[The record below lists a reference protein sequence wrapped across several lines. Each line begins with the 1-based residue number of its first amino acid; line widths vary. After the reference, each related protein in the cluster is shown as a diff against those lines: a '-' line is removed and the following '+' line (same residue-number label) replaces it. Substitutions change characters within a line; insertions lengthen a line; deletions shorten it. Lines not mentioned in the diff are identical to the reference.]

1 VNSHNLMI
9 KNHIH
14 HRGAEAAKNDKSALI
29 TLQAFFLPASH
40 RQEKNFPSLRP
51 LRLCGEKLSNLFL
64 ALVFI
69 FLVTVVSPVLANE
82 PKKDLTVLTL
92 DQALQMAMEKNKDIQ
107 KAKEY
112 QNLVEG
118 RYVEERAA
126 ALPQFLIQS
135 GISKDHDE
143 SQRAMFSNIPTFKI
157 PVERETR
164 TAAVGV
170 SQLLY
175 SFGQVEAAI
184 RAAKI
189 GIKTAD
195 DQLALYQQAAL
206 REVSSAFYD
215 VLLSKELYAV
225 ALQNLRQRTRHSD
238 EAHKKYQAGIATD
251 YDILAAEV
259 AVENARPE
267 VIRTENLI
275 RISRERV
282 RFLLGL
288 ENQEIDAQGTLLT
301 SISPYPSYEDS
312 LAVAWQKRPEL
323 SNFKHQIGM
332 AEELLTIAKAG
343 NLPRLSL
350 KAGYGWQSLDF
361 QPGQADGPLWTA
373 GLFVTFPFFDGLRT
387 QGKVVQAKSELAT
400 LKIEE
405 AKLIDTIVLQ
415 TRDAVNFVREAGEI
429 VKGLSGTV
437 SQAQRLLDMAEKG
450 FQFGV
455 KTRLEVDDAQLN
467 LVSAQSNLAK
477 ARRNYL
483 VAQTTLEWVMGT
495 IQAPVIS
502 PLIPLQKQVTEAGKQ
517 GNPSLN

>member
-1 VNSHNLMI
+1 VNSHTLM
-9 KNHIH
+9 K
-14 HRGAEAAKNDKSALI
+14 KLI
-29 TLQAFFLPASH
+29 
-40 RQEKNFPSLRP
+40 
-51 LRLCGEKLSNLFL
+51 NLFL
-64 ALVFI
+64 AVVII
-69 FLVTVVSPVLANE
+69 FLGTILPVRANE
-82 PKKDLTVLTL
+82 QKKELTVLTL
-92 DQALQMAMEKNKDIQ
+92 DQALQIAMEKNKDIQ
-107 KAKEY
+107 KAREY
-112 QNLVEG
+112 RNQVEG

-126 ALPQFLIQS
+126 ALPQFLIQAGLS
-135 GISKDHDE
+135 RDHDE
-143 SQRAMFSNIPTFKI
+143 SQKALFRTI

-164 TAAVGV
+164 SATVGF
-170 SQLLY
+170 SQILY

-184 RAAKI
+184 RAARI

-195 DQLALYQQAAL
+195 DQLALFQQEAL
-206 REVSSAFYD
+206 KEVSSAFYD
-215 VLLSKELYAV
+215 VLLSKELYAL
-225 ALQNLRQRTRHSD
+225 ARQNLEQRVRHSD
-238 EAHKKYQAGIATD
+238 EASKKYQAGTATD

-275 RISRERV
+275 RISRERL

-288 ENQEIDAQGTLLT
+288 ENQGIDIQGSLVT

-323 SNFKHQIGM
+323 SNFKHRIGM
-332 AEELLTIAKAG
+332 AEELVNIAKAG

-361 QPGQADGPLWTA
+361 QPGQADGPIWTA

-387 QGKVVQAKSELAT
+387 QGKVVQAKSDLTT

-405 AKLIDTIVLQ
+405 AKLIDAIVLQ
-415 TRDAVNFVREAGEI
+415 TREAVNFVKEAGEI

-477 ARRNYL
+477 ARRDYL
-483 VAQTTLEWVMGT
+483 VAQTTLDWVMGT
-495 IQAPVIS
+495 IQPPLLS
-502 PLIPLQKQVTEAGKQ
+502 PLTAFQKQGFKVEKQ
-517 GNPSLN
+517 RNLSSN